1 MLPDIRLPTLQSLW
15 LTIPDIDKRLAWLR
29 GLGVPDDRIR
39 FLYAREP
46 VFTASIDSFK
56 PQLDFMFGDVVAL
69 TLSSIQ
75 HTSSNQSLWCIAFAE
90 LFFALQ
96 LFSISRY
103 YVAFGQ
109 RRHHSCVLGPANLA
123 AVLTSVC
130 GAVVAARRAPLVVL
144 I

>member
-1 MLPDIRLPTLQSLW
+1 MLPDIRLSTLQSLW
-15 LTIPDIDKRLAWLR
+15 LTIPDIDKRLEWLR

-56 PQLDFMFGDVVAL
+56 PQLDFMFGDVVAH
-69 TLSSIQ
+69 TLFSIQ
-75 HTSSNQSLWCIAFAE
+75 HTSSDQSSWCIAFAE
-90 LFFALQ
+90 PFFALQ
-96 LFSISRY
+96 LFSIS
-103 YVAFGQ
+103 FGQ